1 METKVKDAI
10 KEYQCSGCTNGSFPS
25 CFTEYGSGVGCG
37 SHHAGTIMMPIGF
50 IFLGLPKGFN
60 RLGPVSPEHL
70 KPRIF
75 KTYEDSKYNKWNIP
89 TWKHL
94 NEDGH
99 TLVRGISP
107 RTNLPFTDIFLEDCV
122 SKIDCLEISQEE
134 INAMD

>member
-1 METKVKDAI
+1 MCIFVLI
-10 KEYQCSGCTNGSFPS
+10 IRGNCFPPTHS
-25 CFTEYGSGVGCG
+25 KADEWVSTG
-37 SHHAGTIMMPIGF
+37 
-50 IFLGLPKGFN
+50 IF
-60 RLGPVSPEHL
+60 
-70 KPRIF
+70 
-75 KTYEDSKYNKWNIP
+75 YEDSKYNKWNIP

-107 RTNLPFTDIFLEDCV
+107 RTNLPFIDIFLEDCV